1 MKTKQ
6 KLIICSILIG
16 IIVCLLPILFSLKDE
31 VEKKNPNPTSSNNAS
46 SVIKKEDILLNFIQ
60 DNTVEYGANVSSSD
74 FIVSTNGEIIDQTA
88 LDTTKLGIQ
97 ELRYRVQNKT
107 DEREFKYAVEIIDT
121 QKPIIETTYD
131 HIIFD
136 YNEKLDFSILNIK
149 VYDKVDGSLPLSSS
163 YTPHSYVLEH
173 SIDTKVSGAYTLCIK
188 AMDKNGLTNEKAIL
202 VEVKEEMKT
211 NDNQTNDIQDD
222 NNQEQSTINQ
232 NSGSQNPLN
241 SNQPTYI
248 NGILI
253 VNKQYAVPRD
263 FGGENTIAN
272 NALYELQNAAYL
284 AGFDMPL
291 LSGYRSYDYQKSLY
305 ESYVARDGEEAANRY
320 SAKPGTS
327 EHQTGLA
334 FDVGEMSWTYGE
346 TAAGQWLVNH
356 CAEYGFILRYLPG
369 KEDITGYMY
378 EPWHIRYVGVEHA
391 TAIMSQ
397 GITLEEYLGV

>member
-1 MKTKQ
+1 MKIKY
-6 KLIICSILIG
+6 K
-16 IIVCLLPILFSLKDE
+16 IIVCLLLVGIILCLLPVLFSKNDE
-31 VEKKNPNPTSSNNAS
+31 SKQEAPNNNQSAS
-46 SVIKKEDILLNFIQ
+46 INSVIENEDIILTFTQ
-60 DNTVEYGANVSSSD
+60 DTTVEYGQNISSND
-74 FIVSTNGEIIDQTA
+74 FISSTNGEITDQTTI
-88 LDTTKLGIQ
+88 DTMKVGTQDLIYCVKANG
-97 ELRYRVQNKT
+97 
-107 DEREFKYAVEIIDT
+107 DEVEFKHSIEIVDT
-121 QKPIIETTYD
+121 QKPIIETNYE

-136 YNEKLDFSILNIK
+136 YDEKLDFSLLDIN
-149 VYDKVDGSLPLSSS
+149 VYDKVDGSIALANTLSL
-163 YTPHSYVLEH
+163 HSYILEH
-173 SIDTKVSGAYTLCIK
+173 NIDTKVAGNYLLLIK
-188 AMDKNGLTNEKAIL
+188 AMDMNGLISEKEIL
-202 VEVKEEMKT
+202 IEVKEKIDNEQNNTQNEDKETDTST
-211 NDNQTNDIQDD
+211 NTNQDSD
-222 NNQEQSTINQ
+222 
-232 NSGSQNPLN
+232 LN
-241 SNQPTYI
+241 ANQPTYI

-263 FGGENTIAN
+263 FGGENAEAN

-305 ESYVARDGEEAANRY
+305 ENYVARDGEEAANRY

-356 CAEYGFILRYLPG
+356 CAEFGFILRYLPN

>member
-1 MKTKQ
+1 MKIKH
-6 KLIICSILIG
+6 KIIICAILVG

-31 VEKKNPNPTSSNNAS
+31 PKQEDPTNTPSTNIDSVVE
-46 SVIKKEDILLNFIQ
+46 KEDIILTFIQ
-60 DNTVEYGANVSSSD
+60 DTTVEYGQKISSND
-74 FIVSTNGEIIDQTA
+74 FIASTNGEIVDQTTI
-88 LDTTKLGIQ
+88 DTMILGIQ
-97 ELRYRVQNKT
+97 ELVYRVKANG
-107 DEREFKYAVEIIDT
+107 DEQEFKYPVEIVDT
-121 QKPIIETTYD
+121 QKPIIETKYD

-136 YNEKLDFSILNIK
+136 YDEALDFSLLEIN
-149 VYDKVDGSLPLSSS
+149 VYDKVDGLLPIANTL
-163 YTPHSYVLEH
+163 TPHSYVLEH
-173 SIDTKVSGAYTLCIK
+173 TIDTKVAGNNSLLIK
-188 AMDKNGLTNEKAIL
+188 AMDKNGLVSEKEIL
-202 VEVKEEMKT
+202 IEVKEKIDNESDNTENDKNDT
-211 NDNQTNDIQDD
+211 NSSSNT
-222 NNQEQSTINQ
+222 NQ
-232 NSGSQNPLN
+232 NTDINTL
-241 SNQPTYI
+241 QPTFI

-263 FGGENTIAN
+263 FGGENAEAN

-305 ESYVARDGEEAANRY
+305 ENYVARDGEEAANRY

-391 TAIMSQ
+391 AAIMSQ

>member
-1 MKTKQ
+1 MKIKY
-6 KLIICSILIG
+6 K
-16 IIVCLLPILFSLKDE
+16 IIVCLLLVGIILCLLPVLFSKNDE
-31 VEKKNPNPTSSNNAS
+31 SKQEVPNNNQSASINSIIKN
-46 SVIKKEDILLNFIQ
+46 EDIILTFTQ
-60 DNTVEYGANVSSSD
+60 DTTVEYGQNISSND
-74 FIVSTNGEIIDQTA
+74 FISSTNGEITDETTIDTMKVGTQD
-88 LDTTKLGIQ
+88 LI
-97 ELRYRVQNKT
+97 YRVKANG
-107 DEREFKYAVEIIDT
+107 DEVEFKHSIEIVDT
-121 QKPIIETTYD
+121 QKPIIETNYE

-136 YNEKLDFSILNIK
+136 YDEKLDFSLLDIN
-149 VYDKVDGSLPLSSS
+149 VYDKVDGSIALANTLSL
-163 YTPHSYVLEH
+163 HSYILEH
-173 SIDTKVSGAYTLCIK
+173 NIDTKVAGNYSLLIK
-188 AMDKNGLTNEKAIL
+188 AMDMNGLISEKEIL
-202 VEVKEEMKT
+202 IEVKEKIDNEQNNTQNEDKETDTST
-211 NDNQTNDIQDD
+211 NTNQDSD
-222 NNQEQSTINQ
+222 
-232 NSGSQNPLN
+232 LN
-241 SNQPTYI
+241 ANQPTYI

-253 VNKQYAVPRD
+253 VNKQFAVPRD
-263 FGGENTIAN
+263 FGGENAEAN

-305 ESYVARDGEEAANRY
+305 ENYVARDGEEAANRY

-356 CAEYGFILRYLPG
+356 CAEFGFILRYLPD

>member
-1 MKTKQ
+1 MKIKY
-6 KLIICSILIG
+6 K
-16 IIVCLLPILFSLKDE
+16 IIVCLLLVGIILCLLPVLFSKNDE
-31 VEKKNPNPTSSNNAS
+31 SKQEAPNNNQSAS
-46 SVIKKEDILLNFIQ
+46 INSVIENEDIILTFTQ
-60 DNTVEYGANVSSSD
+60 DTTVEYGQNISSND
-74 FIVSTNGEIIDQTA
+74 FISSTNGEITDETTIDTMKVGTQD
-88 LDTTKLGIQ
+88 LI
-97 ELRYRVQNKT
+97 YRVKANG
-107 DEREFKYAVEIIDT
+107 DEVEFKHSIEIVDT
-121 QKPIIETTYD
+121 QKPIIETNYE

-136 YNEKLDFSILNIK
+136 YDEKLDFSLLDIN
-149 VYDKVDGSLPLSSS
+149 VYDKVDGSIALANTLSL
-163 YTPHSYVLEH
+163 HSYILEH
-173 SIDTKVSGAYTLCIK
+173 NIDTKVAGNYSLLIK
-188 AMDKNGLTNEKAIL
+188 AMDMNGLISEKEIL
-202 VEVKEEMKT
+202 IEVKEKIDNEQNNTQNEDKETDTST
-211 NDNQTNDIQDD
+211 NTNQDSD
-222 NNQEQSTINQ
+222 
-232 NSGSQNPLN
+232 LN
-241 SNQPTYI
+241 ANQPTYI

-263 FGGENTIAN
+263 FGGENAEAN

-305 ESYVARDGEEAANRY
+305 ENYVARDGEEAANRY

-356 CAEYGFILRYLPG
+356 CAEFGFILRYLPD

>member
-1 MKTKQ
+1 MKIKH
-6 KLIICSILIG
+6 KIIICAILVG

-31 VEKKNPNPTSSNNAS
+31 PKQEEPTNTPSTNIDSVVEKD
-46 SVIKKEDILLNFIQ
+46 DIILTFIQ
-60 DNTVEYGANVSSSD
+60 DTTVEYGQKISSND
-74 FIVSTNGEIIDQTA
+74 FIASTNGEIVDQTTI
-88 LDTTKLGIQ
+88 DTMILGIQ
-97 ELRYRVQNKT
+97 ELVYRVKANG
-107 DEREFKYAVEIIDT
+107 DEQEFKYPVEIVDT
-121 QKPIIETTYD
+121 QKPIIETKYD

-136 YNEKLDFSILNIK
+136 YDEALDFSLLEIN
-149 VYDKVDGSLPLSSS
+149 VYDKVDGLLPIANTL
-163 YTPHSYVLEH
+163 TPHSYVLEH
-173 SIDTKVSGAYTLCIK
+173 TIDTKVAGNNSLLIK
-188 AMDKNGLTNEKAIL
+188 AMDKNGLVSEKEIL
-202 VEVKEEMKT
+202 IEVKEKIDNESDNTENDKNDT
-211 NDNQTNDIQDD
+211 NSSSNT
-222 NNQEQSTINQ
+222 NQ
-232 NSGSQNPLN
+232 NTDINTL
-241 SNQPTYI
+241 QPTFI

-263 FGGENTIAN
+263 FGGENAEAN

-305 ESYVARDGEEAANRY
+305 ENYVARDGEEAANRY

-391 TAIMSQ
+391 AAIMSQ

>member
-1 MKTKQ
+1 MKIKY
-6 KLIICSILIG
+6 K
-16 IIVCLLPILFSLKDE
+16 IIVCLLLVGIILCLLPVLFSKNDE
-31 VEKKNPNPTSSNNAS
+31 SKQEVPNNNQSASINSIIKN
-46 SVIKKEDILLNFIQ
+46 EDIILTFTQ
-60 DNTVEYGANVSSSD
+60 DTTVEYGQNISSND
-74 FIVSTNGEIIDQTA
+74 FISSTNGEITDETTIDTMKVGTQD
-88 LDTTKLGIQ
+88 LI
-97 ELRYRVQNKT
+97 YRVKANG
-107 DEREFKYAVEIIDT
+107 DEVEFKHSIEIVDT
-121 QKPIIETTYD
+121 QKPIIETNYE

-136 YNEKLDFSILNIK
+136 YDEKLDFSLLDIN
-149 VYDKVDGSLPLSSS
+149 VYDKVDGSIALANTLSL
-163 YTPHSYVLEH
+163 HSYILEH
-173 SIDTKVSGAYTLCIK
+173 NIDTKVAGNYSLLIK
-188 AMDKNGLTNEKAIL
+188 AMDMNGLISEKEIL
-202 VEVKEEMKT
+202 IEVKEKIDNEQNNTQNEDKETDTST
-211 NDNQTNDIQDD
+211 NTNQDSD
-222 NNQEQSTINQ
+222 
-232 NSGSQNPLN
+232 LN
-241 SNQPTYI
+241 ANQPTYI

-263 FGGENTIAN
+263 FGGENAEAN

-305 ESYVARDGEEAANRY
+305 ENYVARDGEEAANRY

-356 CAEYGFILRYLPG
+356 CAEFGFILRYLPD

>member
-1 MKTKQ
+1 MKIKH
-6 KLIICSILIG
+6 KIIICAILVG

-31 VEKKNPNPTSSNNAS
+31 PKQEEPTNTPSTNIDSVVE
-46 SVIKKEDILLNFIQ
+46 KEDIILTFIQ
-60 DNTVEYGANVSSSD
+60 DTTVEYGQKISSND
-74 FIVSTNGEIIDQTA
+74 FIASTNGEIVDQTTI
-88 LDTTKLGIQ
+88 DTMILGIQ
-97 ELRYRVQNKT
+97 ELVYRVKANG
-107 DEREFKYAVEIIDT
+107 DEQEFKYPVEIVDT
-121 QKPIIETTYD
+121 QKPIIETKYD

-136 YNEKLDFSILNIK
+136 YDEALDFSLLEIN
-149 VYDKVDGSLPLSSS
+149 VYDKVDGLLPIANTL
-163 YTPHSYVLEH
+163 TPHSYVLEH
-173 SIDTKVSGAYTLCIK
+173 TIDTKVAGNNSLLIK
-188 AMDKNGLTNEKAIL
+188 AMDKNGLVSEKEIL
-202 VEVKEEMKT
+202 IEVKEKIDNESDNTENDKNDT
-211 NDNQTNDIQDD
+211 NSSSNT
-222 NNQEQSTINQ
+222 NQ
-232 NSGSQNPLN
+232 NTDINTL
-241 SNQPTYI
+241 QPTFI

-263 FGGENTIAN
+263 FGGENAEAN

-305 ESYVARDGEEAANRY
+305 ENYVARDGEEAANRY

-391 TAIMSQ
+391 AAIMSQ